1 MDSLTY
7 DNQSTPGMMD
17 ALIEM
22 LRMKRQQPPQG
33 VGPVASGDTYGE
45 MLRPREAG
53 SIPWD
58 VGQPAQGPVESA
70 PIDQIIAA
78 MTPGK
83 SDLAMAGM
91 GREVAGFGLAPATS
105 KLDGMPANEPVYQKK
120 EQPAEV
126 VTEQPAE
133 PVALPEIA
141 VSLMAQARDEVAKT
155 PEQKQQ
161 LDQALTKKDTDGM
174 SIGQKMATIAMA
186 IAPTLVGY
194 AAHGNK
200 GAYLGAA
207 ATGKGLSAGV
217 DEHQKEEKMKQAID
231 IARLRQAVKGSVAE
245 KAGKPGG
252 ETEDASGFVFK
263 YAASGQ
269 LKPVMLP
276 DGSQLRRS
284 NAPRTMVTPSGQTI
298 TTTPFEGKQQ
308 FETAEPST
316 EGLKT
321 IGDRVKSKESAWA
334 SIGRKPSVPE
344 EFSRY
349 QNINPDDPS
358 TPKSLRERYYKW
370 ETKDVADLAKAQEA
384 DIAAK
389 SRVKVAAEKKPSV
402 DTIGRKQQISNINK
416 FRDTT
421 YAKDMAKIKE
431 MELWA
436 SNGFDTQVENAALY
450 FKYMKEV
457 QGDDSVI
464 REGDQRTI
472 ESYFNIGTKLGQIGA
487 VLDNKGRMSEELK
500 TDMLKFLRASADF
513 KKRQLAMTTNSYV
526 NEAAKT
532 NSQMAEWAM
541 TDMDAGIKSS
551 AREFAR
557 QRLESAQKLTK
568 QQIADGVAGGTI
580 DNGTMYYDSVGNP
593 FVHQGIMYRMEG
605 NKPRMI
611 NAGYPVR
618 WRIK

>member
-1 MDSLTY
+1 
-7 DNQSTPGMMD
+7 
-17 ALIEM
+17 
-22 LRMKRQQPPQG
+22 
-33 VGPVASGDTYGE
+33 
-45 MLRPREAG
+45 
-53 SIPWD
+53 
-58 VGQPAQGPVESA
+58 
-70 PIDQIIAA
+70 
-78 MTPGK
+78 
-83 SDLAMAGM
+83 
-91 GREVAGFGLAPATS
+91 
-105 KLDGMPANEPVYQKK
+105 
-120 EQPAEV
+120 
-126 VTEQPAE
+126 
-133 PVALPEIA
+133 
-141 VSLMAQARDEVAKT
+141 
-155 PEQKQQ
+155 
-161 LDQALTKKDTDGM
+161 
-174 SIGQKMATIAMA
+174 MA

-194 AAHGNK
+194 AAHGTK

-207 ATGKGLSAGV
+207 STGKGLSAGV
-217 DEHQKEEKMKQAID
+217 DEYQKEEKMKQARD
-231 IARLRQAVKGSVAE
+231 IARSKQSLKGSIAE

-252 ETEDASGFVFK
+252 ETEDAAGFVYK
-263 YAASGQ
+263 YDASG
-269 LKPVMLP
+269 KPQPVKLP

-298 TTTPFEGKQQ
+298 TTTPFEGKQEY
-308 FETAEPST
+308 ETAQPST

-321 IGDRVKSKESAWA
+321 IGDRVKSKEAAWA

-349 QNINPDDPS
+349 QDINPDDPS

-370 ETKDVADLAKAQEA
+370 ETKDAADLARAQES
-384 DIAAK
+384 DISAKQKVKTAA
-389 SRVKVAAEKKPSV
+389 VKKPSV

-416 FRDTT
+416 FRDTV
-421 YAKDMAKIKE
+421 YAKDMAKIIDME
-431 MELWA
+431 MWA
-436 SNGFDTQVENAALY
+436 SNGFNTQVENAALY

-500 TDMLKFLRASADF
+500 ADMLKFLRASTEF
-513 KKRQLAMTTNSYV
+513 KKRQLAMTTNAYV

-532 NSQMAEWAM
+532 NPQMAEWALA
-541 TDMDAGIKSS
+541 DMDAGIKAS
-551 AREFAR
+551 AREFSR
-557 QRLESAQKLTK
+557 QKMASAQKLTK
-568 QQIADGVAGGTI
+568 QQIADGVAAGKI

-593 FVHQGIMYRMEG
+593 FVHQGVMYRMEG

>member
-1 MDSLTY
+1 
-7 DNQSTPGMMD
+7 
-17 ALIEM
+17 
-22 LRMKRQQPPQG
+22 
-33 VGPVASGDTYGE
+33 
-45 MLRPREAG
+45 
-53 SIPWD
+53 
-58 VGQPAQGPVESA
+58 
-70 PIDQIIAA
+70 
-78 MTPGK
+78 
-83 SDLAMAGM
+83 
-91 GREVAGFGLAPATS
+91 
-105 KLDGMPANEPVYQKK
+105 
-120 EQPAEV
+120 
-126 VTEQPAE
+126 
-133 PVALPEIA
+133 
-141 VSLMAQARDEVAKT
+141 MAQARDKFAKT

-161 LDQALTKKDTDGM
+161 LDQALTQKDTDGM

-217 DEHQKEEKMKQAID
+217 DEYQQEEKMKQARD
-231 IARLRQAVKGSVAE
+231 IARSRQA
-245 KAGKPGG
+245 GKSGG

-263 YAASGQ
+263 YDASGKP
-269 LKPVMLP
+269 KPVMLP
-276 DGSQLRRS
+276 DNSQLRRS
-284 NAPRTMVTPSGQTI
+284 NSPRTMVTPSGQTI

-321 IGDRVKSKESAWA
+321 IGDRVKSKGSAWA

-370 ETKDVADLAKAQEA
+370 ETKDAADLAKAQEA
-384 DIAAK
+384 DI
-389 SRVKVAAEKKPSV
+389 SAEKKPSV

-500 TDMLKFLRASADF
+500 TDMLKFLRSSADF

-557 QRLESAQKLTK
+557 QRLASAQKLTK

-611 NAGYPVR
+611 NAGYTVR